1 MKKSLPPIL
10 ELMPGCFQALWQ
22 RRLEKNISRLKGFEP
37 TADFVEHIMQ
47 KRLYA
52 NIADTQYTDDSKVT
66 DHYAII
72 PTGQLTEL
80 SGLTSLQRAVF
91 ELIVRRFLSI
101 FYPPAEY
108 ENVKLV
114 VDVDKESFFASSKV
128 LKSEGYLQV
137 ANPPKKKSFEESNAR
152 ILGKNSETADSTDEN
167 STANGSNDEIVV
179 NPKVMLELADKLK
192 AGDEIAC
199 QGYNIK
205 FGKTSPPK
213 RYTSGSMVLAM
224 ENAGQL
230 IEDEELREQIKGSGI
245 GTSATRAEIIQKL
258 VRIGYLNL
266 NKKTQILTPESLARW
281 CLRSYT

>member
-1 MKKSLPPIL
+1 
-10 ELMPGCFQALWQ
+10 
-22 RRLEKNISRLKGFEP
+22 
-37 TADFVEHIMQ
+37 MQ

-114 VDVDKESFFASSKV
+114 VDVDKEIFFASSKV

-152 ILGKNSETADSTDEN
+152 ILGKNSETDRKS
-167 STANGSNDEIVV
+167 VV
-179 NPKVMLELADKLK
+179 
-192 AGDEIAC
+192 
-199 QGYNIK
+199 
-205 FGKTSPPK
+205 
-213 RYTSGSMVLAM
+213 
-224 ENAGQL
+224 
-230 IEDEELREQIKGSGI
+230 
-245 GTSATRAEIIQKL
+245 
-258 VRIGYLNL
+258 
-266 NKKTQILTPESLARW
+266 
-281 CLRSYT
+281 